1 LGGRKRRSTKIS
13 IRIITAP
20 KSNFSEEPCGKQ
32 KQAKHLIH
40 REFLSFCRAVTLSS
54 LFETARSANLSTK
67 AQSPILPGQ
76 SGRIAH
82 AELAILHYLCNPH
95 PQNKENKMNV
105 NQLREQLTKLSI
117 DELVVQ
123 LDRFSAEPTV
133 ESRIVEAVLAQ
144 KISAL
149 TKELP
154 FPKEEEAPEL
164 DGRTCPPAIN
174 SPSTASFESVTPRG
188 DSNSVAAHVE
198 MFGPE
203 LKPSPAPNRERRWAP
218 DHVPAVPSADV
229 VGASPIHADGT
240 QSNTFV
246 GDVPTLP
253 GVKISFNNPGR
264 SA

>member
-1 LGGRKRRSTKIS
+1 VKKTVR
-13 IRIITAP
+13 
-20 KSNFSEEPCGKQ
+20 
-32 KQAKHLIH
+32 
-40 REFLSFCRAVTLSS
+40 
-54 LFETARSANLSTK
+54 
-67 AQSPILPGQ
+67 
-76 SGRIAH
+76 

-105 NQLREQLTKLSI
+105 NQLRERFTKLSI

-123 LDRFSAEPTV
+123 LDRFSADEPTV

-154 FPKEEEAPEL
+154 FPKEEDAPEL

-188 DSNSVAAHVE
+188 DSNSVAPHVE

-203 LKPSPAPNRERRWAP
+203 LKPSPAPRWLSSDAAKPAVLDPNALPVQKIHKDGICAESFIGEIPGTSVVFVNPNRQERRA
-218 DHVPAVPSADV
+218 AVRTPL
-229 VGASPIHADGT
+229 ASE
-240 QSNTFV
+240 
-246 GDVPTLP
+246 
-253 GVKISFNNPGR
+253 ISTKD
-264 SA
+264 